1 MSALRA
7 VRQLASSSARALSQ
21 RTSLV
26 SARAVAR
33 LPVFA
38 RVDVAGARAPF
49 SVSARRLGEGT
60 TDGAVSSKIG
70 EELAY
75 EKEAAVE
82 GEPSFIKEFKSSGIW
97 TVEDLAGSDEITI
110 HRKFGNEH
118 IRLIFSIADL
128 QTAEDSF
135 ETPEGEEGASEEDV
149 EVSYPLRC
157 SFTITKPSV
166 PGALSIDAVCQE
178 GTFVVENVSFYN
190 DSKIATDLTAEA
202 DWRRRGLY
210 IGPQF
215 ETLDVSLQE
224 EFEKFLQER
233 GINESLAFFVPEYAQ
248 YKEQKEYV
256 DWLGNVKKF
265 IDA

>member
-1 MSALRA
+1 MSLLRA
-7 VRQLASSSARALSQ
+7 VRQFSLPSSRSI
-21 RTSLV
+21 SLR
-26 SARAVAR
+26 SSLISTR
-33 LPVFA
+33 
-38 RVDVAGARAPF
+38 ARAPALSRITAATPAVRASF
-49 SVSARRLGEGT
+49 SVSACRFGEGT
-60 TDGAVSSKIG
+60 TDGDVSAKIT

-75 EKEAAVE
+75 EKEAAIE
-82 GEPSFIKEFKSSGIW
+82 GEPEFLKEFKTSGIW
-97 TVEDLAGSDEITI
+97 TIEDAPGNDEVGI

-128 QTAEDSF
+128 QSAEENF
-135 ETPEGEEGASEEDV
+135 EPPEGEEGASEDV
-149 EVSYPLRC
+149 EASYPLRC

-178 GTFVVENVSFYN
+178 GAFVVENVSFYS
-190 DSKIATDLTAEA
+190 DSKLATDLTAEA
-202 DWRRRGLY
+202 DWKRRGLY

-215 ETLDVSLQE
+215 ETLDLSLQE

-256 DWLGNVKKF
+256 GWLNKVKKF